1 MYKELAAMV
10 NNAPWAFDHPDEIDL
25 REETRMWDE
34 NENED
39 FNLAKSLI
47 RIKVKEIRLRALI
60 EQLEENQE
68 VR

>member
-10 NNAPWAFDHPDEIDL
+10 DNAPWSIDHPDEIDL
-25 REETRMWDE
+25 KEETRMWDE
-34 NENED
+34 NEY
-39 FNLAKSLI
+39 NLAKSLI
-47 RIKVKEIRLRALI
+47 KIKAEEIRLRALV

>member
-10 NNAPWAFDHPDEIDL
+10 DNAPRSIKHPDAVDL

-34 NENED
+34 NETKY

-47 RIKVKEIRLRALI
+47 RIKVEEIRLRVLI
-60 EQLEENQE
+60 EQLEENQG